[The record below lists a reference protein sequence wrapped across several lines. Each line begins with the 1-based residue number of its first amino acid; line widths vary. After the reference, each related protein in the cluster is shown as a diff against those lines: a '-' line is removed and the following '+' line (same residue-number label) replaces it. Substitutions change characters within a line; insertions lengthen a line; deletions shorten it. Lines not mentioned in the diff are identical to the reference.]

1 MLLEFLGEKFFIIC
15 KLIVQI
21 GRSIDP
27 SSSYWRLGQEVKV
40 K

>member
-27 SSSYWRLGQEVKV
+27 SSYWRVGQEVKV